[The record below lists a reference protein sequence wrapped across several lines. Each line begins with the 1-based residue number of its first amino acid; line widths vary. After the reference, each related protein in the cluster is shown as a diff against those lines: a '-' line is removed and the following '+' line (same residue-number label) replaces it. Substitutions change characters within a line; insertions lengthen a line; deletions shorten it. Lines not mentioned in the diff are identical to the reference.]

1 MTAIQKKGWCGGSGG
16 DDDDDDDDDDG
27 GHRSTSQIMTTFQA
41 TVVTTLY
48 PSFFNV
54 MDNVERDDNDNNL
67 ECFQNDP
74 LHLHLHPT

>member
-1 MTAIQKKGWCGGSGG
+1 
-16 DDDDDDDDDDG
+16 
-27 GHRSTSQIMTTFQA
+27 MTTFQA

-74 LHLHLHPT
+74 LHLHLHPIQKEAANDKKEEGQKVEAFKGYVNGKL